1 VAKSKKRR
9 RSLFVK
15 IILYTLILSIIV
27 GGFVVFNIYNR
38 VYSPNVFIDS
48 QKSGLIYINTGST
61 YDQVRDSLFS
71 RGLILNMNSFE
82 WVAEKKGYKNRVK
95 PGRYRLK
102 DGMSNE
108 DLVNLL
114 RSGEQ
119 EPITLRFNNLRL
131 KEELAVEISEQ
142 LEADSIAIIELLHEP
157 EYVEGLGFTV
167 QNVMCMFIPNSYE
180 FYWNT
185 NANEFF
191 DKMREEYDKFWSKSR
206 KIKAK
211 KLGLTPVEVSVLAA
225 IVQKETSKN
234 DEKPTVAGVYLNRLR
249 KKMPLQAD
257 PTLIF
262 ALKDFSIKRVLNK
275 HKKIDSPYNTYKNL
289 GLPPGPITLPE
300 ISSIDAVLNAEE
312 HEYIYFCAK
321 DDFSGYHNFAESY
334 KQHLKNAR
342 AWQKA
347 LNNKKIFK

>member
-1 VAKSKKRR
+1 MAKTKRR
-9 RSLFVK
+9 KSLITK
-15 IILYTLILSIIV
+15 IVLSVLAIIGIV
-27 GGFVVFNIYNR
+27 GGFIVYDIYNR
-38 VYSPNVFIDS
+38 VYSPNVFIEGDD
-48 QKSGLIYINTGST
+48 SGLFFIHTGAN
-61 YDQVRDSLFS
+61 YDQVRDSLIS
-71 RGLILNMNSFE
+71 HGLIKNENSFD
-82 WVAEKKGYKNRVK
+82 WVAEKKGYKTRIK

-102 DGMSNE
+102 DQMSNE

-114 RSGEQ
+114 RSGDQ

-131 KEELAVEISEQ
+131 KEDLAVVISEQ
-142 LEADSIAIIELLHEP
+142 LEADSMELIELLHEP
-157 EYVEGLGFTV
+157 DFVEQMGFSV
-167 QNVMCMFIPNSYE
+167 QNVMCMFIPNTYE

-185 NANEFF
+185 DAAGFMQ
-191 DKMREEYDKFWSKSR
+191 KMKKEYDKFWSKTR
-206 KIKAK
+206 KSKAK
-211 KLGLTPVEVSVLAA
+211 KLGLTPKEVSILAA

-234 DEKPTVAGVYLNRLR
+234 DEKPIVAGVYLNRLD

-300 ISSIDAVLNAEE
+300 VSSIDAVLNAED
-312 HEYIYFCAK
+312 HEYVYFCAK
-321 DDFSGYHNFAESY
+321 DDFSGYHNFAETY
-334 KQHLKNAR
+334 KQHLKNAK

-347 LNNKKIFK
+347 LNNKKIYK